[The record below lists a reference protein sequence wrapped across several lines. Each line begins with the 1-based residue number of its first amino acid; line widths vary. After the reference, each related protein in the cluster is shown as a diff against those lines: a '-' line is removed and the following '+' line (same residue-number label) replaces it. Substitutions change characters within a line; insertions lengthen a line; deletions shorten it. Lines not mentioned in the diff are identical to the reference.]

1 MSRQDQG
8 GWSMKKT
15 FLYCLLCI
23 LTAAAFLPGC
33 NKTSADGPA
42 ANTAAAQADSAER
55 GNSRFSDYDG
65 FAFIGKDGR
74 KKYVLE
80 AQNGVRLHCYFRTD
94 PGEYEETVYDLEL
107 TGGRASS
114 ADAVRVAQ
122 EQAGDQT
129 PSFKKFS
136 FAFYPDKVI
145 MTVERNTDMMAG
157 GDSDNLQTGTYTL
170 LAADAIPWTTAA
182 ESEKKENPIPP
193 PYQGIELAAMARAY
207 YFKEYNFLAPA
218 TEYIENGDGT
228 TAIHLFEI
236 AEDSDGVSHTGT
248 SAWYT
253 VDAYG
258 NGQDDVDG
266 NAVELPALSVA
277 GIIEYMGMPEELSYS
292 EEGEAHSEWQISDP
306 ETIDSCMQALKQL
319 EIGDETMLRAA
330 DAGETL
336 TFKTA
341 DQGTWI
347 LNFESGNLL
356 RNGSCYETRGW
367 GRVRNILRDYIKG
380 RDL

>member
-1 MSRQDQG
+1 M
-8 GWSMKKT
+8 
-15 FLYCLLCI
+15 
-23 LTAAAFLPGC
+23 
-33 NKTSADGPA
+33 
-42 ANTAAAQADSAER
+42 
-55 GNSRFSDYDG
+55 
-65 FAFIGKDGR
+65 
-74 KKYVLE
+74 E
-80 AQNGVRLHCYFRTD
+80 AQNGIRLHCYFRTG

-277 GIIEYMGMPEELSYS
+277 GIIEYMGTPEELSYS